1 MPNIMQTLNIMWEGV
16 ERNDSPLNAS
26 EDFHKSLQTKLHWH
40 YELRK

>member
-26 EDFHKSLQTKLHWH
+26 EDFHKSLQTKLHRH
-40 YELRK
+40 YELQK